1 MSPQKNNVHLATTT
15 FLILHFV
22 DNKSWNIW
30 HKTLPV
36 TKSLQAP
43 ARDV

>member
-1 MSPQKNNVHLATTT
+1 MSQKNNVHLATTT

-22 DNKSWNIW
+22 DNKNWNMW
-30 HKTLPV
+30 KKNLPE
-36 TKSLQAP
+36 THSLQAP